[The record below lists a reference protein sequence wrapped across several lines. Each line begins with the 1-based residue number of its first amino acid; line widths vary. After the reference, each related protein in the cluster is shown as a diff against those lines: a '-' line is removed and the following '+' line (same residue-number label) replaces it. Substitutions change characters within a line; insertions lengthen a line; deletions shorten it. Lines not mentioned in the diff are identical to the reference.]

1 MSNLLA
7 FILIAIGA
15 TFLASLA
22 GALLG
27 TAVWIYRLRPE
38 EWHWMQQAE
47 LERRREEAA
56 FREAWRSTVRR
67 RFWYYT
73 VEGFPRAQGQ

>member
-1 MSNLLA
+1 MSDLVA
-7 FILIAIGA
+7 FILIATGGCV
-15 TFLASLA
+15 LASLA

-27 TAVWIYRLRPE
+27 TAVWIHRLPPE

-47 LERRREEAA
+47 LERRQEEAA